1 MAVKTVKDLEKLQR
15 QMNDEFER
23 YLTRERGAK
32 PAPRPE
38 DLPTLVAEARA
49 SLDAAIEDRDEGL
62 RLADQRIERMRKE
75 LTALEASLE
84 RANKKAVKKAP
95 ARRTPRARKRAGE
108 AGKGTGRPG

>member
-1 MAVKTVKDLEKLQR
+1 MAVKTVKDLDKLQR
-15 QMNDEFER
+15 QMNEEFER

-32 PAPRPE
+32 PAPRQE

-49 SLDAAIEDRDEGL
+49 SLDAAIEERDEGL
-62 RLADQRIERMRKE
+62 RLADQRIERMTKE

-95 ARRTPRARKRAGE
+95 ARRTPNARKATARR
-108 AGKGTGRPG
+108 GKGTAQPG